1 MLLIFSTMA
10 VTFTILPRSTYSELE
25 RRELATF
32 PDFSIDSLLSGAW
45 TRDVSA
51 WFSDTE
57 PYRDEFMTLNMAIT
71 SHAALNI
78 PLGDGD
84 DVIAFHATETGG
96 GDPGA
101 EAALVEEAPIMEQ
114 LNAPLTI
121 EMPESTDSAATDVE
135 AKMASSGILVVG
147 KAPDA
152 RALMVFG
159 ASAHAGK
166 AYADAINQYRTALGN
181 KVKIYCMPIPTSIE
195 FYCPE
200 KAKKVARPQ
209 IATINNIFS
218 LLQGVTA
225 VDCYTPLSRH
235 KNEDIY
241 LRTDHHWA
249 PLGAYYAAK
258 AFAETAKVPFVD
270 ISKYDSHTVHNFVG
284 TMYGYSKDISVK
296 QSPEDFVF
304 YTPNGVDYT
313 TTYRNY
319 NVDKG
324 FHVHG
329 IGKPYKGKYF
339 QHYKDGSGA
348 AYSTFMGGDTKLTQ
362 VKTSTNN
369 GRKLLIL
376 KDSFGNAVPGY
387 LFFSF
392 EEIHVV
398 DFRYFT
404 SNIVDYVNEHGIT
417 DVLFTNG
424 IFNSCG
430 STMANNYKRFLRQ
443 TGGPV
448 LKSDDKDS
456 KEAKDKGTKEA
467 NESDRS
473 DKERPA
479 DKKANEAD
487 KKNDSK
493 EKASSTADSPETK
506 PVKTAEPKAAP
517 MTSEPAP
524 AKEEPSSVPAE
535 PAPAAAGEP
544 V

>member
-1 MLLIFSTMA
+1 MGLIFAVLA

-32 PDFSIDSLLSGAW
+32 PDFSIESLLSGEW

-57 PYRDEFMTLNMAIT
+57 PYRDEFMTLNMALT
-71 SHAALNI
+71 SHAALNV
-78 PLGDGD
+78 PFGD
-84 DVIAFHATETGG
+84 DEDAIAFHSTESG

-101 EAALVEEAPIMEQ
+101 DAAEAALAEEAPILEQ
-114 LNAPLTI
+114 MDGSLTI
-121 EMPESTDSAATDVE
+121 EIPTPADSTSNDVE
-135 AKMASSGILVVG
+135 AKMGASGILVVG
-147 KAPDA
+147 KAPNA
-152 RALMVFG
+152 RALMVYG
-159 ASAHAGK
+159 GPASAGK
-166 AYADAINQYRTALGN
+166 AYAEAINEYRTALGS

-195 FYCPE
+195 FYCPD
-200 KAKKVARPQ
+200 KAKKMVKPQ

-218 LLQGVTA
+218 RLQGVTG
-225 VDCYTPLSRH
+225 VDCYTPLSQH

-258 AFAETAKVPFVD
+258 AFANTANVPFGE
-270 ISKYDSHTVHNFVG
+270 ISKYDSHTVKNFVG
-284 TMYGYSKDISVK
+284 TMYGYSKDIAVK
-296 QSPEDFVF
+296 QSPEDFVY

-313 TTYRNY
+313 TTYQNY
-319 NVDKG
+319 NVDKS
-324 FHVHG
+324 FHVQG
-329 IGKPYKGKYF
+329 VGKPYKGKF
-339 QHYKDGSGA
+339 FNHFKDGSSA

-404 SNIVDYVNEHGIT
+404 SNIVDYVDEHGIT

-430 STMANNYKRFLRQ
+430 TTMANNYKRFLKQ
-443 TGGPV
+443 KGGQSV
-448 LKSDDKDS
+448 KSDTKDKKEKDS
-456 KEAKDKGTKEA
+456 ISTASKDKTPDA
-467 NESDRS
+467 
-473 DKERPA
+473 A
-479 DKKANEAD
+479 DKKDSNAEA
-487 KKNDSK
+487 S
-493 EKASSTADSPETK
+493 ASQPETPAAAPK
-506 PVKTAEPKAAP
+506 AREPEPVKE
-517 MTSEPAP
+517 EPAP
-524 AKEEPSSVPAE
+524 KAEEPVSQE
-535 PAPAAAGEP
+535 NND
-544 V
+544 

>member
-1 MLLIFSTMA
+1 
-10 VTFTILPRSTYSELE
+10 
-25 RRELATF
+25 
-32 PDFSIDSLLSGAW
+32 
-45 TRDVSA
+45 
-51 WFSDTE
+51 
-57 PYRDEFMTLNMAIT
+57 
-71 SHAALNI
+71 
-78 PLGDGD
+78 
-84 DVIAFHATETGG
+84 
-96 GDPGA
+96 
-101 EAALVEEAPIMEQ
+101 
-114 LNAPLTI
+114 
-121 EMPESTDSAATDVE
+121 
-135 AKMASSGILVVG
+135 
-147 KAPDA
+147 
-152 RALMVFG
+152 
-159 ASAHAGK
+159 
-166 AYADAINQYRTALGN
+166 
-181 KVKIYCMPIPTSIE
+181 
-195 FYCPE
+195 
-200 KAKKVARPQ
+200 
-209 IATINNIFS
+209 
-218 LLQGVTA
+218 
-225 VDCYTPLSRH
+225 
-235 KNEDIY
+235 
-241 LRTDHHWA
+241 
-249 PLGAYYAAK
+249 
-258 AFAETAKVPFVD
+258 
-270 ISKYDSHTVHNFVG
+270 
-284 TMYGYSKDISVK
+284 
-296 QSPEDFVF
+296 
-304 YTPNGVDYT
+304 T

-456 KEAKDKGTKEA
+456 KEAKDKVIKEA

-506 PVKTAEPKAAP
+506 PAKTAEPKAAP

>member
-1 MLLIFSTMA
+1 MLLIFSAMT

-32 PDFSIDSLLSGAW
+32 PDFNIDSLLSGAW
-45 TRDVSA
+45 TRDVAA

-71 SHAALNI
+71 SRAALNI
-78 PLGDGD
+78 PLGDGS

-101 EAALVEEAPIMEQ
+101 EAAVAEEALMEEAPILEQ
-114 LNAPLTI
+114 LGGPLTI
-121 EMPESTDSAATDVE
+121 EVPESTDSTSNDVE
-135 AKMASSGILVVG
+135 AKMGSKGILVVG

-152 RALMVFG
+152 RALMVYG
-159 ASAHAGK
+159 APATAGK
-166 AYADAINQYRTALGN
+166 AYAEAINQYRTALGN

-195 FYCPE
+195 FYCPD
-200 KAKKVARPQ
+200 KAKKLVKPQ

-218 LLQGVTA
+218 RLQGVTG

-258 AFAETAKVPFVD
+258 AFAETANVPFGD

-284 TMYGYSKDISVK
+284 TMYGYSKDIAVK

-319 NVDKG
+319 NVDKS

-329 IGKPYKGKYF
+329 IGKPYKGKFF

-362 VKTSTNN
+362 VKTSTDN
-369 GRKLLIL
+369 GRKLLII

-404 SNIVDYVNEHGIT
+404 SNIVDYVNDHGIT

-430 STMANNYKRFLRQ
+430 TTMANNYKRFLKQ
-443 TGGPV
+443 TGGTSMN
-448 LKSDDKDS
+448 SDEKESKPKDS
-456 KEAKDKGTKEA
+456 KESKDTDSADKDKL
-467 NESDRS
+467 S
-473 DKERPA
+473 DKKN
-479 DKKANEAD
+479 DKAD
-487 KKNDSK
+487 KKNNGK
-493 EKASSTADSPETK
+493 EKATSGTDTP
-506 PVKTAEPKAAP
+506 EPKAKEPAGASKPTEPTPAKSEPTPAP
-517 MTSEPAP
+517 EEPAP
-524 AKEEPSSVPAE
+524 TP
-535 PAPAAAGEP
+535 AGEP
-544 V
+544 I

>member
-1 MLLIFSTMA
+1 MKHTHHKLFIFFTLLVFVSLAVVFTM
-10 VTFTILPRSTYSELE
+10 LPRSTYSELE

-32 PDFSIDSLLSGAW
+32 PAFSLDSLLSGAW
-45 TRDVSA
+45 TRDVAA

-71 SHAALNI
+71 SHTALNV
-78 PLGDGD
+78 PFGDGD
-84 DVIAFHATETGG
+84 DVIAFHATETGS

-101 EAALVEEAPIMEQ
+101 EAALLEEAPIMEQ
-114 LNAPLTI
+114 IDATLAI
-121 EMPESTDSAATDVE
+121 EIPESTDSATNNAE
-135 AKMASSGILVVG
+135 ARMASSGILVVG
-147 KAPDA
+147 KAPEA
-152 RALMVFG
+152 RALMVY
-159 ASAHAGK
+159 SAPATAGK
-166 AYADAINQYRTALGN
+166 AYAEAINEYRAMLGS
-181 KVKIYCMPIPTSIE
+181 KVKVYCMPIPTSIE
-195 FYCPE
+195 FYCPD
-200 KAKKVARPQ
+200 KAKKMVRPQ

-218 LLQGVTA
+218 KLLGVTG
-225 VDCYTPLSRH
+225 VDCYTPLNQH
-235 KNEDIY
+235 KKEDIY

-258 AFAETAKVPFVD
+258 AFAETAGVPFGD
-270 ISKYDSHTVHNFVG
+270 ISKYDSHTVHDFVG

-296 QSPEDFVF
+296 KSPEDFVF

-319 NVDKG
+319 NVDKS

-329 IGKPYKGKYF
+329 IGKPYKGKFF

-376 KDSFGNAVPGY
+376 KDSFGNALPGY

-404 SNIVDYVNEHGIT
+404 SNILDYVNDHGIT
-417 DVLFTNG
+417 DVLFANG

-430 STMANNYKRFLRQ
+430 TTMANNYKRFLRQ
-443 TGGPV
+443 KGGSVEPDNK
-448 LKSDDKDS
+448 KSSEGSSTDKDT
-456 KEAKDKGTKEA
+456 KEKDKVKDKDMKQ
-467 NESDRS
+467 ESDS
-473 DKERPA
+473 KKKDKKEPTPLTERPA
-479 DKKANEAD
+479 ATPDEPAIPQTDEPATV
-487 KKNDSK
+487 K
-493 EKASSTADSPETK
+493 EQP
-506 PVKTAEPKAAP
+506 EPKV
-517 MTSEPAP
+517 
-524 AKEEPSSVPAE
+524 EEPE
-535 PAPAAAGEP
+535 APSTES
-544 V
+544 

>member
-1 MLLIFSTMA
+1 MLLIFSAMA

-45 TRDVSA
+45 TRDISA

-57 PYRDEFMTLNMAIT
+57 PFRDEFMTLNMAIT
-71 SHAALNI
+71 SRAALNI

-101 EAALVEEAPIMEQ
+101 EAALAEEAPIMEQ
-114 LNAPLTI
+114 LNGPLTI
-121 EMPESTDSAATDVE
+121 EAPESTDSAATDVE

-147 KAPDA
+147 KAPNA

-181 KVKIYCMPIPTSIE
+181 QVKIYCMPIPTSIE

-200 KAKKVARPQ
+200 KAKKVAKPQ

-270 ISKYDSHTVHNFVG
+270 ISKYDSHTVHDFVG

-404 SNIVDYVNEHGIT
+404 SNIVDYVNDHGIT
-417 DVLFTNG
+417 DLLFTNG

-443 TGGPV
+443 TGGTA
-448 LKSDDKDS
+448 LKSDNKDS
-456 KEAKDKGTKEA
+456 KDNDAK
-467 NESDRS
+467 ESDSS
-473 DKERPA
+473 DKEKSTDKKADKA
-479 DKKANEAD
+479 DKK
-487 KKNDSK
+487 KDSK
-493 EKASSTADSPETK
+493 EKAATATDSPETK
-506 PVKTAEPKAAP
+506 QEKATEPTTTPKP
-517 MTSEPAP
+517 SEPAS
-524 AKEEPSSVPAE
+524 ATEEPSPAAVE
-535 PAPAAAGEP
+535 PAAATPGEP
-544 V
+544 I

>member
-1 MLLIFSTMA
+1 MLLIFSAMA

-45 TRDVSA
+45 TRDISA

-57 PYRDEFMTLNMAIT
+57 PFRDEFMTLNMAIT
-71 SHAALNI
+71 SRAALNI

-101 EAALVEEAPIMEQ
+101 EAALAEEAPIMEQ
-114 LNAPLTI
+114 LNGPLTI
-121 EMPESTDSAATDVE
+121 EVPESTDSAATDVE

-147 KAPDA
+147 KAPNA

-181 KVKIYCMPIPTSIE
+181 QVKIYCMPIPTSIE

-200 KAKKVARPQ
+200 KAKKVAKPQ

-270 ISKYDSHTVHNFVG
+270 ISKYDSHTVHDFVG

-404 SNIVDYVNEHGIT
+404 SNIVDYVNDHGIT
-417 DVLFTNG
+417 DLLFTNG

-443 TGGPV
+443 TGGTA

-456 KEAKDKGTKEA
+456 KDNDAK
-467 NESDRS
+467 ESDSS
-473 DKERPA
+473 DKEKSTDKKADKA
-479 DKKANEAD
+479 DKK
-487 KKNDSK
+487 KDSK
-493 EKASSTADSPETK
+493 EKAATATDSPETK
-506 PVKTAEPKAAP
+506 QEKAAEPTATPKP
-517 MTSEPAP
+517 SEPAS
-524 AKEEPSSVPAE
+524 ATEEPSPAATE
-535 PAPAAAGEP
+535 PAAATPGEP
-544 V
+544 I

>member
-1 MLLIFSTMA
+1 MKHTHHKLFIFFTLLVFVSMA
-10 VTFTILPRSTYSELE
+10 VVFTMLPRSTYSELE

-32 PDFSIDSLLSGAW
+32 PAFSIDSLLSGAW
-45 TRDVSA
+45 TRDVAA

-57 PYRDEFMTLNMAIT
+57 PFRDEFMTLNMAIT
-71 SHAALNI
+71 SHAALNV
-78 PLGDGD
+78 PFGDGD
-84 DVIAFHATETGG
+84 DVIAFHATETGA

-101 EAALVEEAPIMEQ
+101 EAALMEEAPILEQ
-114 LNAPLTI
+114 IDAATSVEI
-121 EMPESTDSAATDVE
+121 PEFTDSTTNDIE

-152 RALMVFG
+152 RALMVYG
-159 ASAHAGK
+159 ASGKAGK
-166 AYADAINQYRTALGN
+166 AYADAINEYRTMLGSRV
-181 KVKIYCMPIPTSIE
+181 KVYCMPIPTAIE
-195 FYCPE
+195 FYCPD
-200 KAKKVARPQ
+200 KAKKMVRPQ

-218 LLQGVTA
+218 LLQGVKG
-225 VDCYTPLSRH
+225 VDCYTPLRQH

-258 AFAETAKVPFVD
+258 AFAEAAGVPFGD
-270 ISKYDSHTVHNFVG
+270 LSNYDSHTVHDFVG

-296 QSPEDFVF
+296 KSPEDFVF
-304 YTPNGVDYT
+304 YTPNGVEYT

-329 IGKPYKGKYF
+329 IGKPYKGKFF

-376 KDSFGNAVPGY
+376 KDSFGNALPGY

-404 SNIVDYVNEHGIT
+404 SNILDYVDEQGIT
-417 DVLFTNG
+417 DVLFANG

-430 STMANNYKRFLRQ
+430 TAMANNYKRFLRQ
-443 TGGPV
+443 KGGVYVEPDNK
-448 LKSDDKDS
+448 KSTEGNSTDKDS
-456 KEAKDKGTKEA
+456 KDKVRDKDKKQEADSKKQDKKEPISA
-467 NESDRS
+467 S
-473 DKERPA
+473 ERP
-479 DKKANEAD
+479 
-487 KKNDSK
+487 
-493 EKASSTADSPETK
+493 TATPDEPATPQAEEPET
-506 PVKTAEPKAAP
+506 VKEQPEPKADEPEAP
-517 MTSEPAP
+517 STET
-524 AKEEPSSVPAE
+524 
-535 PAPAAAGEP
+535 
-544 V
+544 